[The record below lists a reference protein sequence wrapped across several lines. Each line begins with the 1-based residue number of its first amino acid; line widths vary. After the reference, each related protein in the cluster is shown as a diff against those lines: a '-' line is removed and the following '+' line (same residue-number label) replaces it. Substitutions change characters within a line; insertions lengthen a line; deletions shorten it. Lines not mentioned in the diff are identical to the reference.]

1 MVQIGFLLGEV
12 VALLMQIQVM
22 DGQVSIARRV
32 RVGAMVLE
40 LLLSRGLEL
49 VLGGVLVEL
58 MVLL

>member
-12 VALLMQIQVM
+12 VALLMQIQVV

-40 LLLSRGLEL
+40 LLLSRGL
-49 VLGGVLVEL
+49 
-58 MVLL
+58 